1 MGRLVK
7 YFLIIIAIYL
17 AIRTVVALFFYDQ
30 LPVPFLV
37 SEFDQVQ
44 INEYRVRVLIPGFFL
59 TLIYFIY
66 RYFSGKNPTSAMWPI
81 YVSTIS
87 LLITHIIGFITFLPL
102 TKDTI
107 IMFIITLVIF
117 LVARQAHHNRKNE
130 IF

>member
-37 SEFDQVQ
+37 SEFDQAQ